1 MYFKALPKMYY
12 PYSGKQTIVPDIFRR
27 IHLDKYFQNRL
38 NLLQYYIG
46 DGETPE
52 IVADKFYGSSKYH
65 WLVIICNN
73 IVDVKREWPLTQ
85 RTLSAYVKDKY
96 GEDNS
101 TDVHHYVMSED
112 KEVIVDWYA
121 TLVANGSY
129 LAVTNLDYEAD
140 LNDKKRQI
148 FLLNKSFLRD
158 ITQQYLRLVKQ

>member
-12 PYSGKQTIVPDIFRR
+12 PYNGKHTIVPDIFRR

-46 DGETPE
+46 DGESPE

-65 WLVIICNN
+65 WLVIIANN
-73 IVDVKREWPLTQ
+73 IVDVQREWPLSDRSLQ
-85 RTLSAYVKDKY
+85 LYIDDKY
-96 GEDNS
+96 GIDNK
-101 TDVHHYVMSED
+101 TDVHHYVMEED
-112 KEVIVDWYA
+112 KDVIVDWDA
-121 TLVANGSY
+121 TFVANGTY
-129 LAVTNLDYEAD
+129 TAVTNLDYETD

-158 ITQQYLRLVKQ
+158 ITQQYLRLVK